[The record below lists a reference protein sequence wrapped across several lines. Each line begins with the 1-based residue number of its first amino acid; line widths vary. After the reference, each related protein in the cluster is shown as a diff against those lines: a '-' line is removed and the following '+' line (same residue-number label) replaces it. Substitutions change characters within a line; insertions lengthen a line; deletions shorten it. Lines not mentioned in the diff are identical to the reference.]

1 MASAAEMP
9 RPSDEVVNIPD
20 IPEETHLFFD
30 DDIDNVESVRAS
42 IRTYNEGHPPSDQI
56 FLEAIY
62 CPPGNLSLINSAGK
76 HVKVRDLTHY
86 NRLKTSEANATV
98 MSEKLKTHIRETPI
112 NTKPE
117 KRICS
122 KGLTVEMIQQ
132 IIDFETSAKRSSL
145 RKYFFDFDGLLSQ
158 VQGFTFFRKVTDTEA
173 EIPGFAN
180 YFFSDHIGVEPPTG
194 TGRLAKLREMFGLIG
209 AERAYIITNNDIARL
224 SKSDPI
230 PDRPNLCAI
239 IGQIIPSF
247 DSTHLKKTLA
257 DDKKNPNKG
266 LNILS
271 ILRPKPASGSA
282 SASAGGPAGGMKRSK
297 SRKTYRNRKSLS
309 RARKMRSHKHNIAV
323 HNKRRHS
330 KKSKK

>member
-1 MASAAEMP
+1 MASAGAAEMP

-30 DDIDNVESVRAS
+30 DDIGNVESVRAS

-62 CPPGNLSLINSAGK
+62 CPPGNLSLINGDG
-76 HVKVRDLTHY
+76 VPEQVRDLSHY
-86 NRLKTSEANATV
+86 NILKTSGANATAL
-98 MSEKLKTHIRETPI
+98 SEKLKTHIRDTPI
-112 NTKPE
+112 TTNLE

-132 IIDFETSAKRSSL
+132 IIDFETRTEGRST

-158 VQGFTFFRKVTDTEA
+158 VQSFTFFGEVKDTA
-173 EIPGFAN
+173 EEIEGFAN
-180 YFFSDHIGVEPPTG
+180 YFFSDHIGVEPS

-209 AERAYIITNNDIARL
+209 PERAYIITNNDIARL
-224 SKSDPI
+224 SISHPI

-271 ILRPKPASGSA
+271 ILRPKPASG
-282 SASAGGPAGGMKRSK
+282 PAGGMKRSK

-309 RARKMRSHKHNIAV
+309 RARKMRSHKHNAV
-323 HNKRRHS
+323 HNKRMHS